1 MLVYA
6 GVCWRMLAYTQ
17 VATKAYIKVRDMR
30 MLCGCYADAMRM
42 LDLINRIRMNA
53 DVC

>member
-1 MLVYA
+1 MLAYA
-6 GVCWRMLAYTQ
+6 CVSWRMLAYTQ

-30 MLCGCYADAMRM
+30 MLDF
-42 LDLINRIRMNA
+42 INRIRMNA